1 MFDAKKVKDECVEWI
16 RDFFEKNG
24 KDSNAVVGISG
35 GKDSSV
41 VAALCVEA
49 LGKDRVIG
57 VLMPNGE
64 QSDIEDAREVCEV
77 LDINYMEVNINDAF
91 RDLQYK
97 VHYGANYQWCIGGFT
112 PSEQSSINLAPR
124 LRMTTL
130 YYISQN
136 FNGRVANTCNL
147 SEDYVGYSTRWG
159 DAVGDFAPL
168 GGLLTDEVVAIGD
181 ALGLPHDL
189 VHKTPSDGLCGKT
202 DEDNL
207 GFTYDQLNTYIRT
220 GSSGDEKIDEV
231 IKDKHDKN
239 LFKLQPIPVFH
250 RISLDMAIKSEPL
263 EPQYDYHQFLDKYCL
278 TCGSLQ
284 CSGPLSYAFEGCK
297 RRGHLKNQEE
307 YINKSIRK

>member
-1 MFDAKKVKDECVEWI
+1 MIDGIKLKNECVQWI
-16 RDFFEKNG
+16 RDWFAANG
-24 KDSNAVVGISG
+24 PKCNAVVGISG
-35 GKDSSV
+35 GKDSTV
-41 VAALCVEA
+41 VAGLLAEA
-49 LGKDRVIG
+49 LGPGRVIG
-57 VLMPNGE
+57 VLMPNGF
-64 QSDIEDAREVCEV
+64 QSDLNDAIKVCEH
-77 LDINYMEVNINDAF
+77 LNIKGTIVNIECINDDF
-91 RDLQYK
+91 LNIIS
-97 VHYGANYQWCIGGFT
+97 GLEIIS
-112 PSEQSSINLAPR
+112 SEQTKINLPPR
-124 LRMTTL
+124 IRMSML
-130 YYISQN
+130 YAISQSV
-136 FNGRVANTCNL
+136 NGRVANTCNL

-207 GFTYDQLNTYIRT
+207 GFTYDQLNSYIRI
-220 GSSGDEKIDEV
+220 GSSGDVEV
-231 IKDKHDKN
+231 DALIKDKHDKN

-250 RISLDMAIKSEPL
+250 RINLDMAIKSEPL

-307 YINKSIRK
+307 YINAN

>member
-1 MFDAKKVKDECVEWI
+1 
-16 RDFFEKNG
+16 
-24 KDSNAVVGISG
+24 VGISG
-35 GKDSSV
+35 GKDSTV
-41 VAALCVEA
+41 VAGLLAEA
-49 LGKDRVIG
+49 LGPGRVIG
-57 VLMPNGE
+57 VLMPNGF
-64 QSDIEDAREVCEV
+64 QSDLNDAIKVCEH
-77 LDINYMEVNINDAF
+77 LNIKGTIVNIECINDDF
-91 RDLQYK
+91 LNIIS
-97 VHYGANYQWCIGGFT
+97 GLEIIS
-112 PSEQSSINLAPR
+112 SEQTKINLPPR
-124 LRMTTL
+124 IRMSML
-130 YYISQN
+130 YAISQSV
-136 FNGRVANTCNL
+136 NGRVANTCNL

-250 RISLDMAIKSEPL
+250 RVNLDMAIKSEPL

>member
-1 MFDAKKVKDECVEWI
+1 MIDGIKLKNECVQWI
-16 RDFFEKNG
+16 RDWFAANG
-24 KDSNAVVGISG
+24 KNCNAVVGISG
-35 GKDSSV
+35 GKDSTV
-41 VAALCVEA
+41 VAGLLAEA
-49 LGKDRVIG
+49 LGPGRVIG

-77 LDINYMEVNINDAF
+77 LDIAYMEVNIADAF
-91 RDLQYK
+91 KDLQYK
-97 VHYGANYQWCIGGFT
+97 VHYGANYQWCIGGFR
-112 PSEQSSINLAPR
+112 PSEQASINLAPR

-207 GFTYDQLNTYIRT
+207 GFTYDQLNAYIRT
-220 GSSGDEKIDEV
+220 GSSGDEKIDEA

-307 YINKSIRK
+307 YINAN